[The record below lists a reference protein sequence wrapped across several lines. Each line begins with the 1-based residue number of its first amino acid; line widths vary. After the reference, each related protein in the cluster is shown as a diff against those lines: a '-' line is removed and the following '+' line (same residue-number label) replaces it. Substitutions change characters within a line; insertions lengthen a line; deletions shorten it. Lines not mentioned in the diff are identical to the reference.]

1 VPHIFANET
10 RWHLFCFAQRVRD
23 AGLES
28 GDLFKP
34 RSLSGFRCA
43 KMAAILPFWISRDM
57 AVTGW
62 PVDIE
67 EDARSAVEGGEA
79 GLVFLDACFAVA
91 GDVDEETGDPVRQH
105 LEHGAGL
112 AAAIGVQSGGVTV
125 QFHQGLQFPGAAG
138 VEEAL
143 QQFLSVDVLFI
154 VPVKTIQIHRV

>member
-10 RWHLFCFAQRVRD
+10 RWHLFCFDQRVRD

-112 AAAIGVQSGGVTV
+112 AAAIGVQR
-125 QFHQGLQFPGAAG
+125 AAESPSNSIRG
-138 VEEAL
+138 SSSPARQAL
-143 QQFLSVDVLFI
+143 RKRFSSSCQWMCYS
-154 VPVKTIQIHRV
+154 